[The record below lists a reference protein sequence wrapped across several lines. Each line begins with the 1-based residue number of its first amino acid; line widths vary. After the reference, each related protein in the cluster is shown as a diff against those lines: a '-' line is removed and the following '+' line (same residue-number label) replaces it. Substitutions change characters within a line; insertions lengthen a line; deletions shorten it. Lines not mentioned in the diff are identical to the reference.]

1 MSKFLV
7 SWFVIVED
15 ENVFCLLLWE
25 QLDNDIVIEPRIIV
39 DAIPIDKFFNI
50 FFAYNINNFIFLKD
64 FNYIL
69 KRIKF
74 FKNN

>member
-50 FFAYNINNFIFLKD
+50 FFLHIISI
-64 FNYIL
+64 IL
-69 KRIKF
+69 F
-74 FKNN
+74 F